1 MNTDSQITKFAN
13 YQSPQIK
20 DEKMLKSKRKEKKA
34 ITKHYAI
41 MLKNILSKP

>member
-20 DEKMLKSKRKEKKA
+20 DEKMEKSRRKRKKA
-34 ITKHYAI
+34 ITKHYAVT
-41 MLKNILSKP
+41 LKNILSKP